1 MRVRIRVN
9 LPGPL
14 VVTSGRRRRKS
25 SVGVGTVFVAVVVLG
40 AIIKLM
46 EWIF

>member
-1 MRVRIRVN
+1 MRVRMRVSA
-9 LPGPL
+9 GPF
-14 VVTSGRRRRKS
+14 VVTSGRRRRGS

-40 AIIKLM
+40 AIIKLV

>member
-1 MRVRIRVN
+1 MRVN
-9 LPGPL
+9 AGPL
-14 VVTSGRRRRKS
+14 VVTSGRRRRGL